1 MQSRSD
7 MIANTAIGRLI
18 SFGSRSIGGL
28 IGALVI
34 IAIYVL
40 VSAVVLG
47 AHAAMVGGGIFFFV
61 FACGTA
67 FFILAGL
74 VSRVTLPPEDHDG
87 TLTIRA
93 SRRLA
98 LENLWFVLWWC
109 APLAALVWYLA
120 DKSPILLTALL
131 GFFFI
136 VLPAASVISAARGV
150 FAPVRLKSDAAGLT
164 VYASR
169 SIFHPARRY
178 TYSWS
183 DLGLAELRTIG
194 ETQGV
199 YVNLAGGR
207 SGLWL
212 NLEGVET
219 CPDEIVGA
227 INRRVLQPRPQDA
240 A

>member
-1 MQSRSD
+1 
-7 MIANTAIGRLI
+7 MIANSAIGRLI
-18 SFGSRSIGGL
+18 SFASRSIGGL
-28 IGALVI
+28 IGTLVM
-34 IAIYVL
+34 IAICIL
-40 VSAVVLG
+40 VSALVLG
-47 AHAAMVGGGIFFFV
+47 AYAAMVGGGIFFFV
-61 FACGTA
+61 FACGMA

-74 VSRVTLPPEDHDG
+74 LARVTLPPEDHDG
-87 TLTIRA
+87 TVTIRA

-98 LENLWFVLWWC
+98 LESLWFVLWWC
-109 APLAALVWYLA
+109 APLAMLVWYLA
-120 DKSPILLTALL
+120 DKAPIPLTALL

-136 VLPAASVISAARGV
+136 VLPAASVISAAKGV

-169 SIFHPARRY
+169 GIFHPAGGC

-199 YVNLAGGR
+199 FVNLTGGR
-207 SGLWL
+207 GGLWL

-227 INRRVLQPRPQDA
+227 INRRVLQSRPQDA